1 MGAWLMIYSKKELCK
16 GLSSNEIRNS
26 RVLSPNILGY
36 KSDDNIYVLRYGCKN
51 RHCLN
56 HNIYLPASEIMAEP
70 DYIFFLP
77 DDWGTDFCIYNLATY
92 DTKAELFKVNISCK
106 CLSELIYSSCNYN
119 IAKYVIKA
127 LNKFCPM
134 TINNELA
141 IKYIFPVL
149 NQPIFT
155 KYPITINIPLN
166 CVLLEQQMKAVQYY
180 TKRWIRE

>member
-1 MGAWLMIYSKKELCK
+1 MIYIKEELCK
-16 GLSSNEIRNS
+16 GLSSTEFKNS
-26 RVLSPNILGY
+26 RILSPNILGY
-36 KSDDNIYVLRYGCKN
+36 KRDDNVYVLRYGCSNKY
-51 RHCLN
+51 CLN
-56 HNIYLPASEIMAEP
+56 HNIYLLASEIMAEP
-70 DYIFFLP
+70 DYIFLP
-77 DDWGTDFCIYNLATY
+77 DDWATDFCIYNLATY
-92 DTKAELFKVNISCK
+92 DTKAELFTVNVTCK
-106 CLSELIYSSCNYN
+106 CLSELIYSSCNYKF
-119 IAKYVIKA
+119 AKYVIKA

-166 CVLLEQQMKAVQYY
+166 CVLLEQQMKAVQYN